1 MIDTGTKHRLAGAWD
16 RLTGRTQ
23 MAAGAQFADPELFFT
38 GVITAL
44 HGQLQE
50 RIGAEQAQHVADA
63 LRLQWAGLTQETKGK
78 ILKQWGDWTDDPV
91 RWLRVSSIS
100 PKASWSGTPDRR
112 ASTPRPSSVKPRPRS
127 MTKRPMPR
135 GRPWPPSSP
144 TMRTSGCGP
153 S

>member
-78 ILKQWGDWTDDPV
+78 ILKQWGDWTDDPSTMAQGV
-91 RWLRVSSIS
+91 IDLAQGKLERYAGSTGLH
-100 PKASWSGTPDRR
+100 
-112 ASTPRPSSVKPRPRS
+112 ASTKLSEAAATVNDK
-127 MTKRPMPR
+127 TANAA
-135 GRPWPPSSP
+135 
-144 TMRTSGCGP
+144 RTALAAVFSRNAD
-153 S
+153 